1 MIKIVA
7 NKKRSGAGGWLLFWL
22 AFFIG
27 MTVLF
32 MLNLERIKDTLRET
46 RVLERFAAGTEEP
59 PEETDEPRPEPE
71 EGSGEPAPRA
81 PMAEEGGRLESER
94 LESERPENGRPENG
108 RPGNGRPGN
117 GRPGTGEESAP
128 PRVMTPG
135 PIVERPVYLM
145 KVDTTGAILWISV
158 KRKMSASDRPLQDA
172 LEALIKGPSAE
183 EEKQGLISLI
193 PKNVKILSA
202 AVRGNTA
209 YISFSED
216 FLFNT
221 YGVEGYV
228 GQRRQVVMT
237 ATEFGNV
244 RDVQILI
251 DGKRVD
257 YLGESIWI
265 GSPVSRNML

>member
-7 NKKRSGAGGWLLFWL
+7 SKKRSGAGGWLLFWL
-22 AFFIG
+22 AFFIAI
-27 MTVLF
+27 TVLF
-32 MLNLERIKDTLRET
+32 MLNLERIKSTLRET
-46 RVLERFAAGTEEP
+46 KVLERLAGAEEP
-59 PEETDEPRPEPE
+59 AEETDALPETAERPASAEPE
-71 EGSGEPAPRA
+71 SRPPQAD
-81 PMAEEGGRLESER
+81 EGGLPAGGLPESG
-94 LESERPENGRPENG
+94 RPGDGRPES
-108 RPGNGRPGN
+108 
-117 GRPGTGEESAP
+117 GEKP
-128 PRVMTPG
+128 PPAAAPG
-135 PIVERPVYLM
+135 PTVERPVYLM
-145 KVDTTGAILWISV
+145 KVDNTGAILWTGV
-158 KRKMSASDRPLQDA
+158 KRELKVSDRPLQDA

-193 PKNVKILSA
+193 PRDVKILSA

>member
-27 MTVLF
+27 ITVLF
-32 MLNLERIKDTLRET
+32 MLNLERIKNTLRET
-46 RVLERFAAGTEEP
+46 RVLERLAAGTEESAG
-59 PEETDEPRPEPE
+59 ETDEPLPETEERPASAEPE
-71 EGSGEPAPRA
+71 SRPPQ
-81 PMAEEGGRLESER
+81 AEEGGLPAGG
-94 LESERPENGRPENG
+94 RPGDGRPENG
-108 RPGNGRPGN
+108 EKPPAAV
-117 GRPGTGEESAP
+117 TGP
-128 PRVMTPG
+128 T
-135 PIVERPVYLM
+135 VERPVYLM
-145 KVDTTGAILWISV
+145 KVDNTGAILWTGV
-158 KRKMSASDRPLQDA
+158 KRELKVSDRPLQDA

-193 PKNVKILSA
+193 PKDVKILSA

-228 GQRRQVVMT
+228 GQRRQIVMT

-265 GSPVSRNML
+265 GSPVNRNML

>member
-1 MIKIVA
+1 MIKAVA
-7 NKKRSGAGGWLLFWL
+7 VNKKRSGAGGWLLFWL

-27 MTVLF
+27 ITLLF

-46 RVLERFAAGTEEP
+46 RVLERLAAGTEE
-59 PEETDEPRPEPE
+59 EEPAVEADEPGLQEPE
-71 EGSGEPAPRA
+71 ERPVPAEPEPRL
-81 PMAEEGGRLESER
+81 PPVEEGGRPES
-94 LESERPENGRPENG
+94 
-108 RPGNGRPGN
+108 
-117 GRPGTGEESAP
+117 GEKPPAAAP
-128 PRVMTPG
+128 VTASG
-135 PIVERPVYLM
+135 PVVERSVYLM
-145 KVDTTGAILWISV
+145 KVDNTGAILWTRV
-158 KRKMSASDRPLQDA
+158 KRDLKTSDSPLRDA
-172 LEALIKGPSAE
+172 LESLIKGPSAE

-193 PKNVKILSA
+193 PKNVKILSV

-244 RDVQILI
+244 KDVQILI